1 MSVELDDQQLNAIK
15 NLKNGSIL
23 NADVGTGKSRTAIGY
38 YYFKVCRGSIC
49 VNGKGSFKKMKEP
62 RDLYILTTAK
72 KRDSIEWDKEL
83 ASFLLFR
90 GENKEQHVNIVI
102 DSWNNIQKYRGVFG
116 AFFIF
121 DEQRVKGS
129 GAWVKSFYQIAK
141 KNRWILLS
149 ATPGD
154 TWQDYIPVFVA
165 NGFYRNKSDFNT
177 QHVRFARF
185 AKYPKIEGYY
195 NEGIL
200 LKHKMDITVTMTLK
214 KEAVKHY
221 IDIWCDYDR
230 ALYRRV
236 WRDRLDPYENE
247 PIEETGDL
255 YFLLRRVVN
264 TDASRL
270 DSVRSIFERHKK
282 VIIFYNFTI
291 ELELLRELFT
301 GLGID
306 IGEWNGQVHS
316 GIPRTERWA
325 YLVQYIAGCEGW
337 NCTETDT
344 MIFFSQSYS
353 YSQTV
358 QAEGRIDRR
367 DTPFSDLYYYKLK
380 SHSPIDL
387 AIARALKNKENFN
400 EKTFLKG
407 GK

>member
-1 MSVELDDQQLNAIK
+1 MSVTLDDQQINAIK

-23 NADVGTGKSRTAIGY
+23 NAEVGTGKSRTAIGY
-38 YYFKVCRGSIC
+38 YYFRVCQGRIP
-49 VNGKGSFKKMKEP
+49 VNKKGSFKKMKDP

-83 ASFLLFR
+83 ALFLLFR
-90 GENKEQHVNIVI
+90 GENKEQNVNIVI
-102 DSWNNIQKYRGVFG
+102 DSWNNIQKYKGVYG

-121 DEQRVKGS
+121 DEQRVKGH

-141 KNRWILLS
+141 KNKWILLT

-165 NGFYRNKSDFNT
+165 NGFYRNPTDFNS
-177 QHVRFARF
+177 QHVKFARF
-185 AKYPKIEGYY
+185 SKYPKIEGYY

-200 LKHKMDITVTMTLK
+200 LRHKMDITVTMSLK

-221 IDIWCDYDR
+221 LDIWCYYDR
-230 ALYRRV
+230 TLYKKV
-236 WRDRLDPYENE
+236 WRDRIDPFEDE
-247 PIEETGDL
+247 PIEETGKL
-255 YFLLRRVVN
+255 YYLLRKVVN
-264 TDASRL
+264 DDQSRIDAVKHILESH
-270 DSVRSIFERHKK
+270 SK
-282 VIIFYNFTI
+282 VIVFYNFTY
-291 ELELLRELFT
+291 ELEALKKLFT
-301 GLGID
+301 DLKFD
-306 IGEWNGQVHS
+306 IGEWNGKAHS
-316 GIPRTERWA
+316 DIPKAERWA

-337 NCTETDT
+337 NCIETNT
-344 MIFFSQSYS
+344 IIFYSQSYS

-367 DTPFSDLYYYKLK
+367 DTPFCDLYYYKLK

-407 GK
+407 GN